1 MILNAPLA
9 MICGIAL
16 AFDIIGCIKILWH
29 LDKYMSSKENVNQWI
44 QEEEIEV
51 ADPNHWLEQGDVEW
65 NPINRQMNH
74 QIENCDGSGDK

>member
-1 MILNAPLA
+1 
-9 MICGIAL
+9 
-16 AFDIIGCIKILWH
+16 
-29 LDKYMSSKENVNQWI
+29 MSSKENVNQWI

>member
-1 MILNAPLA
+1 MKLNARWPLWPFLPLA

-16 AFDIIGCIKILWH
+16 AFVIIGCIKIGVEW
-29 LDKYMSSKENVNQWI
+29 SIQEWI
-44 QEEEIEV
+44 QEEEIGM
-51 ADPNHWLEQGDVEW
+51 ADPNLWLEQGDVEW